1 MKSALIVYRIGFL
14 AENSEKIP
22 ALWNPFQCLQK
33 MKRFATVRPND
44 YIMIKIEKYL
54 KMNLDQ
60 GRAVMITFLPRDE
73 DYGNRQADALGEYKI
88 HSINV
93 K

>member
-1 MKSALIVYRIGFL
+1 
-14 AENSEKIP
+14 
-22 ALWNPFQCLQK
+22 

-60 GRAVMITFLPRDE
+60 GRAVVLFYNEMKTMEIDKPM
-73 DYGNRQADALGEYKI
+73 
-88 HSINV
+88 H
-93 K
+93 